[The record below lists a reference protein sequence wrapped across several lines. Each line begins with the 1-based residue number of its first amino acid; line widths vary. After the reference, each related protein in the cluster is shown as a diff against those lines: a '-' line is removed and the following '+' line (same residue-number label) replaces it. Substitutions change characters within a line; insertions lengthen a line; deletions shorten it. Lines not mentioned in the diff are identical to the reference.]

1 MYPCLAP
8 CHLVNGLKKCS
19 RLLELRTLKF
29 YDPDENNTLKSS
41 MISVL
46 LLDTIIN
53 MCTDMRCTFTSC
65 WARQM
70 VREELGVCR
79 DSPLSE
85 AEMQNVL
92 RDLGE
97 FDKFAKATKGIMKR
111 RQQNVLTR
119 SKAKQLD
126 SLVYKKLMKQLAAD
140 VQRACIPA
148 IVQTK
153 LLQHEA
159 MYDHFDSRMWGCKMP
174 GILGQAV
181 TWFKIRQFDHYVA
194 CETGLGAVVSPLPRV
209 EFMAIMN
216 LLVLATVL
224 YLLFCSFYIFL
235 YQVSVQDNMLIFNI
249 LSQTAM
255 SDLVEVLITGPG
267 SLIVIVG
274 LTPLIMFSLI
284 APDISRGHAEMDK
297 IVAKLEEEQAD
308 DDEATAEA
316 SHKVC
321 IEQYEDASEDHLRTM
336 AAISVIKSE
345 VSHKPVVAKKPSDD
359 HSAAVRSVR
368 SQRSSSAWQ
377 SVAEINSGSQ
387 RSDTSSEGATTS
399 LLSDSHPNDHS
410 SRQAKRPSTR

>member
-140 VQRACIPA
+140 VQRACA
-148 IVQTK
+148 K
-153 LLQHEA
+153 
-159 MYDHFDSRMWGCKMP
+159 Y
-174 GILGQAV
+174 
-181 TWFKIRQFDHYVA
+181 
-194 CETGLGAVVSPLPRV
+194 VVSCC
-209 EFMAIMN
+209 
-216 LLVLATVL
+216 VLCNGETCLCELAH
-224 YLLFCSFYIFL
+224 C
-235 YQVSVQDNMLIFNI
+235 Q
-249 LSQTAM
+249 A
-255 SDLVEVLITGPG
+255 
-267 SLIVIVG
+267 
-274 LTPLIMFSLI
+274 
-284 APDISRGHAEMDK
+284 
-297 IVAKLEEEQAD
+297 AKA
-308 DDEATAEA
+308 AWR
-316 SHKVC
+316 
-321 IEQYEDASEDHLRTM
+321 RT
-336 AAISVIKSE
+336 ST
-345 VSHKPVVAKKPSDD
+345 
-359 HSAAVRSVR
+359 R
-368 SQRSSSAWQ
+368 SQCAHTMMTFFD
-377 SVAEINSGSQ
+377 V
-387 RSDTSSEGATTS
+387 
-399 LLSDSHPNDHS
+399 
-410 SRQAKRPSTR
+410 